1 MYCANCGKE
10 IQGNSFQVNNGKE
23 SSIVCEC
30 CYRNFLKTN
39 NTEKSHK
46 WIQITNLILT
56 GILVCL
62 VSVCMILNFTNNS
75 IANVNSNTKEETER
89 EKQIAKDTL
98 KLSEIELKHDTYS
111 DKIYCDVTN
120 KSNENLGYISIKV
133 LCYDVLDN
141 YIGSASFYESFLPS
155 NETITLDSYAV
166 DGTKRVEVYQILADY
181 E

>member
-10 IQGNSFQVNNGKE
+10 ILGNSFQINNGKE
-23 SSIVCEC
+23 TSVVCES
-30 CYRNFLKTN
+30 CYRNIQKPNTTN
-39 NTEKSHK
+39 KSHK
-46 WIQITNLILT
+46 WIQITNLILS

-62 VSVCMILNFTNNS
+62 MSVSLLLNFTNNS
-75 IANVNSNTKEETER
+75 ISNVNSNSKQETER

-98 KLSEIELKHDTYS
+98 KLSDIKLEHDTYS

-120 KSNENLGYISIKV
+120 KSNQNLDYISIRV

-141 YIGSASFYESFLPS
+141 YIGSASFFESFLPS
-155 NETITLDSYAV
+155 DQTITLDAYAV